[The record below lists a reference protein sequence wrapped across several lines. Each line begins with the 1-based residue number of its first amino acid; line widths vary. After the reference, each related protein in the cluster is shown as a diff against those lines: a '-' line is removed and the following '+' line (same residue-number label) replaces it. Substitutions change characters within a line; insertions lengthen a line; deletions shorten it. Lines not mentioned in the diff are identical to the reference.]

1 MRILMLEP
9 PARDQHAGIGQRLD
23 HRFVGVAFVALVVEY
38 VLAGEARRLLGKAS
52 VGVNSIRNG
61 RIDSS
66 RRQFSRIGH
75 PDFEVVPTVTGRS
88 MHEAGAGIV
97 GNMVASQ
104 KRYVELVAAG

>member
-66 RRQFSRIGH
+66 RIGH